1 MCGYHMEGSHQ
12 KGSNWYRCQY
22 LYRRGAAAAA
32 AADHPKVHGIKE
44 EKLLDPILDF
54 LSRRV
59 FGPDRL
65 RLLRDELA
73 ASTASTWEEHSA
85 EVERLEAELDKLNR
99 SLRAQT
105 LRLEEH
111 EDPAHPIVALATERI
126 VELSTRKGAVTD
138 ALEALNETRPAG
150 RHPDEILSM
159 LDAVPDLR
167 QTLKTAAH
175 DELAE
180 IFRAFDV
187 RITYDKSRQVLDFAV
202 TITPELLP
210 ALPNESDRPKE
221 RSQDNGVAGAGCVR
235 ISPTLPTT
243 SVAAST
249 RSRKCA
255 SCHEHGDFRPICAAK
270 AAPVMSGCPGWRP
283 RVRPKEHLAV

>member
-1 MCGYHMEGSHQ
+1 MS
-12 KGSNWYRCQY
+12 
-22 LYRRGAAAAA
+22 
-32 AADHPKVHGIKE
+32 
-44 EKLLDPILDF
+44 
-54 LSRRV
+54 

-73 ASTASTWEEHSA
+73 ASTASTWEDHSA
-85 EVERLEAELDKLNR
+85 DVDRLESELATLNQ

-138 ALEALNETRPAG
+138 ALEALKEKRPAG
-150 RHPDEILSM
+150 HHPDEILSM

-167 QTLKTAAH
+167 QALKTAAD

-187 RITYDKSRQVLDFAV
+187 RVSYDKTRQVIDLAA
-202 TITPELLP
+202 TITPEILTVLP
-210 ALPNESDRPKE
+210 SNDSDRPEE
-221 RSQDNGVAGAGCVR
+221 RSQDNGVAGAR
-235 ISPTLPTT
+235 
-243 SVAAST
+243 SVSLRDLTHEYALAA
-249 RSRKCA
+249 
-255 SCHEHGDFRPICAAK
+255 
-270 AAPVMSGCPGWRP
+270 
-283 RVRPKEHLAV
+283 